1 MLKAHQACI
10 DLEKNVLRIQGR
22 EVRFLNEHELPH
34 KAREPP
40 NMELEGLPVGP
51 PASSSLS
58 SSGQPPSSF
67 PGSGR
72 TLRGAPAATTRP
84 SNTGSRHPESAI
96 KTMMDLGTT
105 REQAV
110 NLLDAAEGNVDVA
123 ASMLF

>member
-22 EVRFLNEHELPH
+22 EVTFLNEHELPH
-34 KAREPP
+34 NAREPP
-40 NMELEGLPVGP
+40 NIELDGPPPVGP
-51 PASSSLS
+51 PASSST
-58 SSGQPPSSF
+58 QPPSSF

-72 TLRGAPAATTRP
+72 TLGGAPAAGAARP
-84 SNTGSRHPESAI
+84 SSNPGSRYPESTI
-96 KTMMDLGTT
+96 KILMDLGST

-110 NLLDAAEGNVDVA
+110 NVLDAAGGNVDVA